1 MHTLDLKIGMVYH
14 IWHKRKGEFTAQLIG
29 VEPADVGDAQD
40 TELLLVKYDVRAG
53 TDQQHLAVVP
63 GKDQVRTSRLRPS
76 LIQRIEPVE
85 GEHWLRSVRVP
96 EEDKLVTQ
104 PKQGKL
110 SRWVSTLLG
119 RKG

>member
-29 VEPADVGDAQD
+29 VESADAGDEQD
-40 TELLLVKYDVRAG
+40 KELLLVKYDVRAG

-76 LIQRIEPVE
+76 LIQRMEPIE
-85 GEHWLRSVRVP
+85 GDHWLRSLRVP
-96 EEDKLVTQ
+96 EEDRPVVQLERS
-104 PKQGKL
+104 KL
-110 SRWVSTLLG
+110 SQWVSALFG